1 MTRLSPSHAESL
13 GLHEDAPA
21 AANAVQEQ
29 AHAWLVLL
37 TSGKASTQDGEIF
50 RDWLAQSPQHA
61 QAIRQARQLWDSL
74 DPVLRQSFA
83 PSVQDG
89 HALMGL
95 AQPQAQSGKPGGW
108 QRWYSMLWPA
118 TDPWRRRAV
127 LGGTAAAVGGWL
139 VVRPPLQLWPAWTA
153 LTADYRTA
161 PGEQREVALAS
172 GMSVHMN
179 TRTALNVRSQTASD
193 AVLALPD
200 GEAEFRVAGGASMRV
215 HASGAYVQADD
226 AVFTMRCES
235 GRAWV
240 SCLRGSVRLVYA
252 GGTRRIDAGRQL
264 QYGDGALQA
273 EVPVDVDAVA
283 AWRSG
288 WLTFDGQTMA
298 QVVAEI
304 NRYRQGRLILNNAQL
319 AQTLV
324 QGRFSLGQLQ
334 EAETLIRDGWGA
346 SITRLGAGVVV
357 LS

>member
-1 MTRLSPSHAESL
+1 MTR
-13 GLHEDAPA
+13 GLDPHA
-21 AANAVQEQ
+21 AASGRHEGAADAVHAQ

-37 TSGKASTQDGEIF
+37 TSGKASVQDGDDF
-50 RDWLAQSPQHA
+50 RNWLARSPQHA
-61 QAIRQARQLWDSL
+61 QAVRQARQLWDAL
-74 DPVLRQSFA
+74 DPALRLSPA
-83 PSVQDG
+83 SMDRAGNSPS
-89 HALMGL
+89 GL
-95 AQPQAQSGKPGGW
+95 APQHAPAGTPGGW
-108 QRWYSMLWPA
+108 KRWRSVLWPS

-161 PGEQREVALAS
+161 PGEQRDVALAS

-179 TRTALNVRSQTASD
+179 TRTALNVRSQTASG

-240 SCLRGSVRLVYA
+240 SCLRGSVQLVYA

-319 AQTLV
+319 ARTLV
-324 QGRFSLGQLQ
+324 QGRFSLAQLQ